1 MVHSSLQ
8 SEVWPH
14 ETVPSLCLCNLHL
27 LLLQA
32 DSSDD
37 PNWFQYENLI
47 SIPARRFGD
56 EFFLCGSSS
65 KLFWSQL
72 LKLESATFGLQKR
85 SCFAVLKLLTSCRV
99 TLKSCTAKRLTWV
112 KKSHGRWEIELI
124 ECLWCAH
131 FVLEALQLRQF
142 PMRSLWNCNDL
153 RSSGRLLEICLR
165 RSVGRCWLQ
174 KLPNKI
180 VKDVRNSHTLVLCA
194 DCIWAPCASK
204 AGGLEWIAGFWRLG
218 KTRWWRSCWKETP
231 LYNSMLFHY
240 VSTPELQVLSNKEI
254 KQISGWKSNLSCFS
268 SAFPLGRLQV
278 KRPWHWLAWD
288 SQARVVAT

>member
-1 MVHSSLQ
+1 MQKLEQIVLVAVVEGWKCQ
-8 SEVWPH
+8 VWPSK
-14 ETVPSLCLCNLHL
+14 T
-27 LLLQA
+27 
-32 DSSDD
+32 
-37 PNWFQYENLI
+37 
-47 SIPARRFGD
+47 
-56 EFFLCGSSS
+56 
-65 KLFWSQL
+65 KLFRCAEAIDVL
-72 LKLESATFGLQKR
+72 PCEAEKLYCEEIDLGEEKPRQVR
-85 SCFAVLKLLTSCRV
+85 DRV
-99 TLKSCTAKRLTWV
+99 DRV
-112 KKSHGRWEIELI
+112 YI

-131 FVLEALQLRQF
+131 FVLEALQFRQF

-153 RSSGRLLEICLR
+153 RSSGRLLENCLR

-180 VKDVRNSHTLVLCA
+180 VKDGRNSHTFVLCA

-254 KQISGWKSNLSCFS
+254 KQISGSKSNLSCFS